1 MKKSELKELIRTSL
15 LEEME
20 YDGPST
26 YTDKDLDDLLS
37 IVLKYVEDP
46 NDAEEE
52 IVKFD
57 TVGFDAMSDYVT
69 ANLLRDKD
77 YNDWY
82 NKLHSIKEA
91 EEEKIASSPKPKKM
105 RISPEAASLVN
116 GFELED
122 LQWNLKQIYKEMEQE
137 AELEGGPIAD
147 QYADIIDAHEQAI
160 RFIKSQGSEIA
171 QMTYDQAVGKIEEAE
186 EEEEDVEVEDEVEV
200 TDDEKEGID
209 VKQDADSD
217 LTGVVGNVQDN
228 LEAALEAARKL
239 GDEKLV
245 DQIGNTL
252 TFFTRNHVVKEN
264 IEIPGATLTKVN
276 QTVKDVSTMAQ
287 VMVDLYQQ
295 IQDKEQIDFTKNPKF
310 NLALNK
316 LKELIKT
323 GSEEKPVKEN
333 IEIPNV
339 ERLYQDHEIEWIDKP
354 FDYFGDGNVIKK
366 GDKGRIIA
374 PEVPKK
380 GYYLIGMVGSKGKEV
395 KFYSFLNKSFKL
407 DEPLRDPTNEP
418 ADEDAEIGMKLDES
432 IIRMKKLAG
441 LIK

>member
-1 MKKSELKELIRTSL
+1 VNTKRKTNIYNKNNKMKKSELKEIIRTSL

-20 YDGPST
+20 YDVPST

-52 IVKFD
+52 IAKFD
-57 TVGFDAMSDYVT
+57 AGGFDAMSDYVT

-91 EEEKIASSPKPKKM
+91 EEE
-105 RISPEAASLVN
+105 
-116 GFELED
+116 ED
-122 LQWNLKQIYKEMEQE
+122 K
-137 AELEGGPIAD
+137 
-147 QYADIIDAHEQAI
+147 
-160 RFIKSQGSEIA
+160 
-171 QMTYDQAVGKIEEAE
+171 
-186 EEEEDVEVEDEVEV
+186 EEEDVEVEDEVEV
-200 TDDEKEGID
+200 TADEKEGID

-276 QTVKDVSTMAQ
+276 QTVKDVATMAQ

-295 IQDKEQIDFTKNPKF
+295 IQDKEQINFTKNPEF
-310 NLALNK
+310 SLALNK

-323 GSEEKPVKEN
+323 GSEEEPVKEEAQIDVDVDSPAEDAEIGMKLDESE
-333 IEIPNV
+333 IEIPDV
-339 ERLYQDHEIEWIDKP
+339 EQLYQDHEIEWIDKP

-407 DEPLRDPTNEP
+407 DEPLRDSTNEP

-432 IIRMKKLAG
+432 IIRMRKLAG

>member
-1 MKKSELKELIRTSL
+1 VNTKRKTNIYNKNNKMKKSELKEIIRTSL

-20 YDGPST
+20 YDVPST

-37 IVLKYVEDP
+37 IVLKYVKDP

-57 TVGFDAMSDYVT
+57 TGGFDTMSDYVT

-91 EEEKIASSPKPKKM
+91 EEEDKDKEPRDGVKSAAAKLGMKPSH
-105 RISPEAASLVN
+105 I
-116 GFELED
+116 
-122 LQWNLKQIYKEMEQE
+122 KE
-137 AELEGGPIAD
+137 
-147 QYADIIDAHEQAI
+147 
-160 RFIKSQGSEIA
+160 
-171 QMTYDQAVGKIEEAE
+171 EEE

-239 GDEKLV
+239 EDEKLV

-252 TFFTRNHVVKEN
+252 TFFTRNHVVKE
-264 IEIPGATLTKVN
+264 EA
-276 QTVKDVSTMAQ
+276 
-287 VMVDLYQQ
+287 
-295 IQDKEQIDFTKNPKF
+295 QIDVDVD
-310 NLALNK
+310 
-316 LKELIKT
+316 
-323 GSEEKPVKEN
+323 S
-333 IEIPNV
+333 
-339 ERLYQDHEIEWIDKP
+339 
-354 FDYFGDGNVIKK
+354 
-366 GDKGRIIA
+366 
-374 PEVPKK
+374 
-380 GYYLIGMVGSKGKEV
+380 
-395 KFYSFLNKSFKL
+395 
-407 DEPLRDPTNEP
+407 P
-418 ADEDAEIGMKLDES
+418 AEDAEIGMKLDES
-432 IIRMKKLAG
+432 IIRMRKLAG

>member
-1 MKKSELKELIRTSL
+1 VNTKRKTNIYNKNNKMKKSELKEIIRTSL

-20 YDGPST
+20 YDVPST

-52 IVKFD
+52 IAKFD
-57 TVGFDAMSDYVT
+57 AGGFDAMSSSLT

-82 NKLHSIKEA
+82 NKLHSIKE
-91 EEEKIASSPKPKKM
+91 EEE
-105 RISPEAASLVN
+105 
-116 GFELED
+116 ED
-122 LQWNLKQIYKEMEQE
+122 K
-137 AELEGGPIAD
+137 
-147 QYADIIDAHEQAI
+147 
-160 RFIKSQGSEIA
+160 
-171 QMTYDQAVGKIEEAE
+171 
-186 EEEEDVEVEDEVEV
+186 EEEDVEVEDEVEV
-200 TDDEKEGID
+200 TDDEKEGIN

-228 LEAALEAARKL
+228 LEAALEAAREL

-264 IEIPGATLTKVN
+264 IEIPGATLTKAN
-276 QTVKDVSTMAQ
+276 QAVKDVSTMAQ

-323 GSEEKPVKEN
+323 NSEEEPVKEEAQ
-333 IEIPNV
+333 INV
-339 ERLYQDHEIEWIDKP
+339 DVD
-354 FDYFGDGNVIKK
+354 
-366 GDKGRIIA
+366 
-374 PEVPKK
+374 
-380 GYYLIGMVGSKGKEV
+380 S
-395 KFYSFLNKSFKL
+395 
-407 DEPLRDPTNEP
+407 P
-418 ADEDAEIGMKLDES
+418 AEDAEIGMKLDES

>member
-1 MKKSELKELIRTSL
+1 MKKSELKEIIRTSL

-20 YDGPST
+20 DYLPST

-46 NDAEEE
+46 NDAEAE
-52 IVKFD
+52 IAKFD
-57 TVGFDAMSDYVT
+57 VGGFDAMSSSLT

-82 NKLHSIKEA
+82 DKLHSIKE
-91 EEEKIASSPKPKKM
+91 EEE
-105 RISPEAASLVN
+105 
-116 GFELED
+116 ED
-122 LQWNLKQIYKEMEQE
+122 K
-137 AELEGGPIAD
+137 
-147 QYADIIDAHEQAI
+147 
-160 RFIKSQGSEIA
+160 
-171 QMTYDQAVGKIEEAE
+171 
-186 EEEEDVEVEDEVEV
+186 EEEDVEVEDEVEV

-209 VKQDADSD
+209 VRQDADSD

-252 TFFTRNHVVKEN
+252 TFFTRTHVVKEN
-264 IEIPGATLTKVN
+264 IEIPGTTLTKVN
-276 QTVKDVSTMAQ
+276 QTVKDVATMAQ

-316 LKELIKT
+316 LKELVKT
-323 GSEEKPVKEN
+323 GSEEKPVKE
-333 IEIPNV
+333 EA
-339 ERLYQDHEIEWIDKP
+339 QIDV
-354 FDYFGDGNVIKK
+354 DVD
-366 GDKGRIIA
+366 
-374 PEVPKK
+374 
-380 GYYLIGMVGSKGKEV
+380 S
-395 KFYSFLNKSFKL
+395 
-407 DEPLRDPTNEP
+407 P
-418 ADEDAEIGMKLDES
+418 AEDAEIGMKLDES
-432 IIRMKKLAG
+432 IIRMRKLAG

>member
-1 MKKSELKELIRTSL
+1 MNTKRKTNIYNKNNKMKKSELKEIIRTSL

-20 YDGPST
+20 YDVPST

-52 IVKFD
+52 IAKFD
-57 TVGFDAMSDYVT
+57 ASGFDAMSDYVT

-82 NKLHSIKEA
+82 NKLHSIKE
-91 EEEKIASSPKPKKM
+91 EEE
-105 RISPEAASLVN
+105 
-116 GFELED
+116 ED
-122 LQWNLKQIYKEMEQE
+122 K
-137 AELEGGPIAD
+137 
-147 QYADIIDAHEQAI
+147 
-160 RFIKSQGSEIA
+160 
-171 QMTYDQAVGKIEEAE
+171 
-186 EEEEDVEVEDEVEV
+186 EEEDVEVEDEVEV
-200 TDDEKEGID
+200 TADEKEGID

-228 LEAALEAARKL
+228 LEAALEAAREL

-264 IEIPGATLTKVN
+264 IEIPGATLTKAN
-276 QTVKDVSTMAQ
+276 QAVKDVATMAQ

-323 GSEEKPVKEN
+323 GSEEKPVKE
-333 IEIPNV
+333 EA
-339 ERLYQDHEIEWIDKP
+339 QIDV
-354 FDYFGDGNVIKK
+354 DVD
-366 GDKGRIIA
+366 
-374 PEVPKK
+374 
-380 GYYLIGMVGSKGKEV
+380 S
-395 KFYSFLNKSFKL
+395 
-407 DEPLRDPTNEP
+407 P
-418 ADEDAEIGMKLDES
+418 AEDAEIGMKLDES
-432 IIRMKKLAG
+432 IIRMRKLAG

>member
-1 MKKSELKELIRTSL
+1 MKKSELKEIIRTSL

-20 YDGPST
+20 YDVPST

-52 IVKFD
+52 IAKFD
-57 TVGFDAMSDYVT
+57 AGGFDAMSSSLT

-82 NKLHSIKEA
+82 NKLHSIKE
-91 EEEKIASSPKPKKM
+91 EEE
-105 RISPEAASLVN
+105 
-116 GFELED
+116 ED
-122 LQWNLKQIYKEMEQE
+122 K
-137 AELEGGPIAD
+137 
-147 QYADIIDAHEQAI
+147 
-160 RFIKSQGSEIA
+160 
-171 QMTYDQAVGKIEEAE
+171 
-186 EEEEDVEVEDEVEV
+186 EEEDVEVEDEVEV
-200 TDDEKEGID
+200 TDDEKEGIN

-228 LEAALEAARKL
+228 LEAALEAAREL

-264 IEIPGATLTKVN
+264 IEIPGATLTKAN
-276 QTVKDVSTMAQ
+276 QAVKDVSTMAQ

-323 GSEEKPVKEN
+323 NSEEEPVKEEAQ
-333 IEIPNV
+333 INV
-339 ERLYQDHEIEWIDKP
+339 DVD
-354 FDYFGDGNVIKK
+354 
-366 GDKGRIIA
+366 
-374 PEVPKK
+374 
-380 GYYLIGMVGSKGKEV
+380 S
-395 KFYSFLNKSFKL
+395 
-407 DEPLRDPTNEP
+407 P
-418 ADEDAEIGMKLDES
+418 AEDAEIGMKLDES

>member
-1 MKKSELKELIRTSL
+1 MKKSELKEIIRTSL

-20 YDGPST
+20 DYLPST

-52 IVKFD
+52 IAKFD
-57 TVGFDAMSDYVT
+57 AGGFDAMSSSLT

-82 NKLHSIKEA
+82 NKLHSIKE
-91 EEEKIASSPKPKKM
+91 
-105 RISPEAASLVN
+105 
-116 GFELED
+116 
-122 LQWNLKQIYKEMEQE
+122 
-137 AELEGGPIAD
+137 
-147 QYADIIDAHEQAI
+147 
-160 RFIKSQGSEIA
+160 
-171 QMTYDQAVGKIEEAE
+171 E
-186 EEEEDVEVEDEVEV
+186 EEEEVEVEDEVEV
-200 TDDEKEGID
+200 TADEKEGID
-209 VKQDADSD
+209 VKQDAESD
-217 LTGVVGNVQDN
+217 LTGVVGDVQDN

-252 TFFTRNHVVKEN
+252 TFFTRTHVVKEN
-264 IEIPGATLTKVN
+264 IEIPGATLTKAN
-276 QTVKDVSTMAQ
+276 QAVKDVATMAQ

-295 IQDKEQIDFTKNPKF
+295 IQDKEQINFTKNPEF
-310 NLALNK
+310 SLALNK

-323 GSEEKPVKEN
+323 GSEEEPVKEEAQIDVDVDSPAEDAEIGMKLDESE
-333 IEIPNV
+333 IEIPDV
-339 ERLYQDHEIEWIDKP
+339 EQLYQDHEIEWIDKP

-407 DEPLRDPTNEP
+407 DEPLRDPTNESV
-418 ADEDAEIGMKLDES
+418 DKDAEIGIKLDES

>member
-1 MKKSELKELIRTSL
+1 MNTKRKTNIYNKNNKMKKSELKEIIRTSL

-20 YDGPST
+20 YDVPST

-52 IVKFD
+52 IAKFD
-57 TVGFDAMSDYVT
+57 ADGFDAMSDYVT

-91 EEEKIASSPKPKKM
+91 EEE
-105 RISPEAASLVN
+105 
-116 GFELED
+116 ED
-122 LQWNLKQIYKEMEQE
+122 K
-137 AELEGGPIAD
+137 
-147 QYADIIDAHEQAI
+147 
-160 RFIKSQGSEIA
+160 
-171 QMTYDQAVGKIEEAE
+171 
-186 EEEEDVEVEDEVEV
+186 EEEDVEVEDEVEV

-264 IEIPGATLTKVN
+264 IEIPGATLTKAN
-276 QTVKDVSTMAQ
+276 QAVKDVATMAQ

-323 GSEEKPVKEN
+323 GSEEKPVKE
-333 IEIPNV
+333 EA
-339 ERLYQDHEIEWIDKP
+339 QIDV
-354 FDYFGDGNVIKK
+354 DVD
-366 GDKGRIIA
+366 
-374 PEVPKK
+374 
-380 GYYLIGMVGSKGKEV
+380 S
-395 KFYSFLNKSFKL
+395 
-407 DEPLRDPTNEP
+407 P
-418 ADEDAEIGMKLDES
+418 AEDAEIGMKLDES
-432 IIRMKKLAG
+432 IIRMRKLAG

>member
-1 MKKSELKELIRTSL
+1 MNTKRKTNIYNKNNKMKKSELKEIIRTSL

-20 YDGPST
+20 YDVPST

-37 IVLKYVEDP
+37 IVLKYVKDP

-52 IVKFD
+52 IAKFD
-57 TVGFDAMSDYVT
+57 AGGFDAMSDYVT

-82 NKLHSIKEA
+82 NKLHSIKE
-91 EEEKIASSPKPKKM
+91 
-105 RISPEAASLVN
+105 
-116 GFELED
+116 
-122 LQWNLKQIYKEMEQE
+122 
-137 AELEGGPIAD
+137 
-147 QYADIIDAHEQAI
+147 
-160 RFIKSQGSEIA
+160 
-171 QMTYDQAVGKIEEAE
+171 EEAE
-186 EEEEDVEVEDEVEV
+186 EEAEEEDVEVEDEVEV
-200 TDDEKEGID
+200 TDDEKEGIN

-228 LEAALEAARKL
+228 LEAALEAAREL

-264 IEIPGATLTKVN
+264 IEIPGATLTKAN
-276 QTVKDVSTMAQ
+276 QAVKDVSTMAQ

-323 GSEEKPVKEN
+323 NSEEEPVKEEAQ
-333 IEIPNV
+333 INV
-339 ERLYQDHEIEWIDKP
+339 DVD
-354 FDYFGDGNVIKK
+354 
-366 GDKGRIIA
+366 
-374 PEVPKK
+374 
-380 GYYLIGMVGSKGKEV
+380 S
-395 KFYSFLNKSFKL
+395 
-407 DEPLRDPTNEP
+407 P
-418 ADEDAEIGMKLDES
+418 AEDAEIGMKLDES

>member
-1 MKKSELKELIRTSL
+1 VNTKRKTNIYNKNNKMKKSELKELIRTSL

-52 IVKFD
+52 IAKFD
-57 TVGFDAMSDYVT
+57 AGGFDAMSDYVT

-82 NKLHSIKEA
+82 NKLHSIKE
-91 EEEKIASSPKPKKM
+91 
-105 RISPEAASLVN
+105 
-116 GFELED
+116 
-122 LQWNLKQIYKEMEQE
+122 
-137 AELEGGPIAD
+137 
-147 QYADIIDAHEQAI
+147 
-160 RFIKSQGSEIA
+160 
-171 QMTYDQAVGKIEEAE
+171 E
-186 EEEEDVEVEDEVEV
+186 EEEEVEVEDEVEV
-200 TDDEKEGID
+200 TADEKEGID
-209 VKQDADSD
+209 VKQDAESD
-217 LTGVVGNVQDN
+217 LTGVVGDVQDN

-252 TFFTRNHVVKEN
+252 TFFTRTHVVKEN
-264 IEIPGATLTKVN
+264 IEIPGATLTKAN
-276 QTVKDVSTMAQ
+276 QAVKDVATMAQ

-295 IQDKEQIDFTKNPKF
+295 IQDKEQINFTKNPEF
-310 NLALNK
+310 SLALNK

-323 GSEEKPVKEN
+323 GSEEEPVKEEAQIDVDVDSPAEDAEIGMKLDESE
-333 IEIPNV
+333 IEIPDV
-339 ERLYQDHEIEWIDKP
+339 EQLYQDHEIEWIDKP

-407 DEPLRDPTNEP
+407 DEPLRDSTNEP

-432 IIRMKKLAG
+432 IIRMRKLAG

>member
-1 MKKSELKELIRTSL
+1 MNTKRKTNIYNKNNKMKKSELKEIIRTSL

-20 YDGPST
+20 YDVPST

-52 IVKFD
+52 IAKFD
-57 TVGFDAMSDYVT
+57 TGGFDTMSDYVIT
-69 ANLLRDKD
+69 NLLRDKD

-91 EEEKIASSPKPKKM
+91 EEE
-105 RISPEAASLVN
+105 
-116 GFELED
+116 ED
-122 LQWNLKQIYKEMEQE
+122 K
-137 AELEGGPIAD
+137 
-147 QYADIIDAHEQAI
+147 
-160 RFIKSQGSEIA
+160 
-171 QMTYDQAVGKIEEAE
+171 
-186 EEEEDVEVEDEVEV
+186 EEEDVEVEDEVEV
-200 TDDEKEGID
+200 TADEKEGID

-276 QTVKDVSTMAQ
+276 QTVKDVATMSQ

-323 GSEEKPVKEN
+323 GSEEKPVKE
-333 IEIPNV
+333 EA
-339 ERLYQDHEIEWIDKP
+339 QIDV
-354 FDYFGDGNVIKK
+354 DVD
-366 GDKGRIIA
+366 
-374 PEVPKK
+374 
-380 GYYLIGMVGSKGKEV
+380 S
-395 KFYSFLNKSFKL
+395 
-407 DEPLRDPTNEP
+407 P
-418 ADEDAEIGMKLDES
+418 AEDAEIGMKLDES
-432 IIRMKKLAG
+432 IIRMRKLAG

>member
-1 MKKSELKELIRTSL
+1 MKKSELKEIIRTSL

-20 YDGPST
+20 YDVPST
-26 YTDKDLDDLLS
+26 YTDKDLDNLLS

-52 IVKFD
+52 IAKFD
-57 TVGFDAMSDYVT
+57 AGGFDAMSDYVT

-82 NKLHSIKEA
+82 NKLHSIKE
-91 EEEKIASSPKPKKM
+91 
-105 RISPEAASLVN
+105 
-116 GFELED
+116 
-122 LQWNLKQIYKEMEQE
+122 
-137 AELEGGPIAD
+137 
-147 QYADIIDAHEQAI
+147 
-160 RFIKSQGSEIA
+160 
-171 QMTYDQAVGKIEEAE
+171 E

-200 TDDEKEGID
+200 TADEKEGID

-264 IEIPGATLTKVN
+264 IEIPGATLTKAN
-276 QTVKDVSTMAQ
+276 QAVKDVSTMAQ

-310 NLALNK
+310 DLALNK

-323 GSEEKPVKEN
+323 NSEEEPVKE
-333 IEIPNV
+333 EA
-339 ERLYQDHEIEWIDKP
+339 QIDV
-354 FDYFGDGNVIKK
+354 DVD
-366 GDKGRIIA
+366 
-374 PEVPKK
+374 
-380 GYYLIGMVGSKGKEV
+380 S
-395 KFYSFLNKSFKL
+395 
-407 DEPLRDPTNEP
+407 P
-418 ADEDAEIGMKLDES
+418 AEDAEIGMKLDES

>member
-1 MKKSELKELIRTSL
+1 MNTKRKTNIYNKNNKMKKSELKEIIRTSL

-20 YDGPST
+20 YDVPST

-52 IVKFD
+52 IAKFD
-57 TVGFDAMSDYVT
+57 AGGFDAMSDYVT

-82 NKLHSIKEA
+82 NKLHSI
-91 EEEKIASSPKPKKM
+91 
-105 RISPEAASLVN
+105 
-116 GFELED
+116 
-122 LQWNLKQIYKEMEQE
+122 
-137 AELEGGPIAD
+137 
-147 QYADIIDAHEQAI
+147 
-160 RFIKSQGSEIA
+160 
-171 QMTYDQAVGKIEEAE
+171 EEAE

-200 TDDEKEGID
+200 TADEKEGID
-209 VKQDADSD
+209 VKQDAESD
-217 LTGVVGNVQDN
+217 LTGVVGDVQDN

-276 QTVKDVSTMAQ
+276 QTVKDVATMAQ

-295 IQDKEQIDFTKNPKF
+295 IQDKEQIDFTKNPEF
-310 NLALNK
+310 SLALNK

-323 GSEEKPVKEN
+323 GSEEKQVKE
-333 IEIPNV
+333 EA
-339 ERLYQDHEIEWIDKP
+339 QIDV
-354 FDYFGDGNVIKK
+354 DVD
-366 GDKGRIIA
+366 
-374 PEVPKK
+374 
-380 GYYLIGMVGSKGKEV
+380 S
-395 KFYSFLNKSFKL
+395 
-407 DEPLRDPTNEP
+407 P
-418 ADEDAEIGMKLDES
+418 AEDAEIGMKLDES
-432 IIRMKKLAG
+432 ITRMKKLAG

>member
-1 MKKSELKELIRTSL
+1 MKKSELKEIIRTSL
-15 LEEME
+15 LEEMG
-20 YDGPST
+20 YDEPST

-52 IVKFD
+52 IAKFD
-57 TVGFDAMSDYVT
+57 AGGFDAMSSSLT
-69 ANLLRDKD
+69 ANLLRDED

-82 NKLHSIKEA
+82 NKLHSIKE
-91 EEEKIASSPKPKKM
+91 EEE
-105 RISPEAASLVN
+105 
-116 GFELED
+116 ED
-122 LQWNLKQIYKEMEQE
+122 DK
-137 AELEGGPIAD
+137 
-147 QYADIIDAHEQAI
+147 
-160 RFIKSQGSEIA
+160 
-171 QMTYDQAVGKIEEAE
+171 
-186 EEEEDVEVEDEVEV
+186 EEEDVEVEDEVEV
-200 TDDEKEGID
+200 TADEKEGID

-228 LEAALEAARKL
+228 LEAALEAAREL

-264 IEIPGATLTKVN
+264 IEIPGATLTKAN
-276 QTVKDVSTMAQ
+276 QAVKDVSTMAQ

-323 GSEEKPVKEN
+323 NSEEEPVKE
-333 IEIPNV
+333 ES
-339 ERLYQDHEIEWIDKP
+339 QIDVDVDSP
-354 FDYFGDGNVIKK
+354 
-366 GDKGRIIA
+366 
-374 PEVPKK
+374 
-380 GYYLIGMVGSKGKEV
+380 
-395 KFYSFLNKSFKL
+395 
-407 DEPLRDPTNEP
+407 
-418 ADEDAEIGMKLDES
+418 DEDAEIGMKLDES
-432 IIRMKKLAG
+432 IIRMRKLAG

>member
-1 MKKSELKELIRTSL
+1 VNIKRKTNIYNKNNKMKKSELKELIRTSL

-20 YDGPST
+20 YDVPST

-46 NDAEEE
+46 NDAEAE
-52 IVKFD
+52 IAKFD
-57 TVGFDAMSDYVT
+57 TGGFDAMSSSLT

-82 NKLHSIKEA
+82 NKLHSIEEA
-91 EEEKIASSPKPKKM
+91 EEDK
-105 RISPEAASLVN
+105 
-116 GFELED
+116 
-122 LQWNLKQIYKEMEQE
+122 
-137 AELEGGPIAD
+137 
-147 QYADIIDAHEQAI
+147 
-160 RFIKSQGSEIA
+160 
-171 QMTYDQAVGKIEEAE
+171 
-186 EEEEDVEVEDEVEV
+186 EEEEDVEVEDDVEV
-200 TDDEKEGID
+200 TADEKEGID

-276 QTVKDVSTMAQ
+276 QTVRDVSTMAQ
-287 VMVDLYQQ
+287 VMIDLYQQ

-316 LKELIKT
+316 LKELVKT
-323 GSEEKPVKEN
+323 DSEEES
-333 IEIPNV
+333 V
-339 ERLYQDHEIEWIDKP
+339 EE
-354 FDYFGDGNVIKK
+354 
-366 GDKGRIIA
+366 A
-374 PEVPKK
+374 AEVD
-380 GYYLIGMVGSKGKEV
+380 VDVDS
-395 KFYSFLNKSFKL
+395 
-407 DEPLRDPTNEP
+407 P
-418 ADEDAEIGMKLDES
+418 AKDAEIGMKLDES
-432 IIRMKKLAG
+432 ILRMRKLAG